1 MDQGSESHASGSPD
15 RRRSPRSPSVDLM
28 ETLVVRVHR
37 LEGRVRTTES
47 GIESTFDMLREV
59 REMVLSLRGRV
70 LVQESNICSI
80 AQAIAEIR
88 SQLQQ
93 LLPSDPNAPPTP

>member
-1 MDQGSESHASGSPD
+1 M
-15 RRRSPRSPSVDLM
+15 
-28 ETLVVRVHR
+28 RV
-37 LEGRVRTTES
+37 TES
-47 GIESTFDMLREV
+47 GIQSTFDMLREV
-59 REMVLSLRGRV
+59 REMVLSLRGRAS
-70 LVQESNICSI
+70 VQESNICSL